1 MRSAPSHDRSPAS
14 TASIARRSAVPPPRY
29 NPFDGGRLGR
39 VDGLIE
45 RFLETLQPVLG
56 HSSDTD
62 HGNAAGQLGESFL
75 ELVLVI
81 VRGRVFDLSAD
92 LVTPL
97 FDGNC
102 FASPADDHGGVLVD
116 HDAVGGPEILERHV
130 FEFDAEVSGDHHR
143 AGQDGD
149 VIECCPAL
157 IAEAGSPD
165 LFDCVGDECTNL
177 GILLWADTVAMWA
190 VSDLSFTEREM
201 GCSART
207 ATSQP
212 RSIPLVIPIALTPT
226 MTLRSSSANIAWANS
241 VDVVV
246 PSSTRWLV

>member
-1 MRSAPSHDRSPAS
+1 MASSNASSSRFNPAS
-14 TASIARRSAVPPPRY
+14 DTAPTSI
-29 NPFDGGRLGR
+29 
-39 VDGLIE
+39 
-45 RFLETLQPVLG
+45 
-56 HSSDTD
+56 

-226 MTLRSSSANIAWANS
+226 MTLRSPSANIAWANS